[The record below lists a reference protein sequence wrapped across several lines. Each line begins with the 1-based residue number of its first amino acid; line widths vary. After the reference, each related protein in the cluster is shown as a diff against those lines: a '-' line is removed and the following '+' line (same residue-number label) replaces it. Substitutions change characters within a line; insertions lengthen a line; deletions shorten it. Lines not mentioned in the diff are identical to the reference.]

1 MSHDNAP
8 FAVHEPV
15 TVIDQLRVRPGQRR
29 AVLDLFEQVYKPLA
43 AERGLEWLH
52 THCAPPFEREGAG
65 GDIHIHWR
73 YPSLG
78 ALWGARGVEETDPRL
93 ASFWRIQLAPLIES
107 RTRQLG
113 RPAPLRAFPV
123 AGPEPAGPA
132 RIPGRREILF
142 LRPRVAVPAAD
153 QPRWL
158 AALDGLVGQQGIR
171 ACRSGFNAGGY
182 TGREGEISCD
192 LLLAEGAALPVSL
205 IENSLPGPVAVDEVV
220 TPAVPVAWG
229 WSSRPLGNGVKRTIL
244 LKTRDDAGPDA
255 IATMEQ
261 VLVEWARQLPEM
273 ASWSLSRVSAGNGPI
288 AWSHCYEQEFTEASA
303 VLGSYLNHPFHWAVV
318 DRYFH
323 PEGHEQTADAFFHS
337 IYPITA
343 SVLAPMLAGGEG

>member
-1 MSHDNAP
+1 MCPSPWGRTSAWGCTSLAVSCVSPSRNSSPRCHPSPLRRVPVSRASSGASSSPPPCRWSGPPEGLPWRPPPGPRPRVAVGCRPSFWSLARGGRPPFSQPRRLPMSHDNDP

-171 ACRSGFNAGGY
+171 ACRGGFNAGGY

-205 IENSLPGPVAVDEVV
+205 IENSL
-220 TPAVPVAWG
+220 
-229 WSSRPLGNGVKRTIL
+229 
-244 LKTRDDAGPDA
+244 
-255 IATMEQ
+255 
-261 VLVEWARQLPEM
+261 
-273 ASWSLSRVSAGNGPI
+273 
-288 AWSHCYEQEFTEASA
+288 
-303 VLGSYLNHPFHWAVV
+303 
-318 DRYFH
+318 
-323 PEGHEQTADAFFHS
+323 
-337 IYPITA
+337 
-343 SVLAPMLAGGEG
+343 